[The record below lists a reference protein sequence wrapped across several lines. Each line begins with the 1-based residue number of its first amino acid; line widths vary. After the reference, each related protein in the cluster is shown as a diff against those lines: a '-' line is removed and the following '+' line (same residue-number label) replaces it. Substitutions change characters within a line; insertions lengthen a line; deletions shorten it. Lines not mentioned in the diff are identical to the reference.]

1 MELGEKLR
9 KARLEAGLSQRT
21 LCGGE
26 ITRNMLS
33 QIENG
38 TARPSM
44 KTLQYLAARLGKPVS
59 FFLEEGASAS
69 PNQLCVFSAR
79 RCFDDGNWQGVLE
92 RLQNCQEPDEVYDR
106 ERALLW
112 SLSCLNLAEEALNDH
127 REIYARKLLEQADIP
142 VSYCAD
148 AIRRRRLLLLARL
161 GETVSK
167 DLPSLD
173 EELLVRGRECED
185 PGRGAELLGAVEN
198 RSPYWHLLRG
208 QLYLGQK
215 AYREAVRELQIAEEA
230 FPNETVP
237 RLELAF
243 RELGDYE
250 KAYFYACKARGR

>member
-9 KARLEAGLSQRT
+9 KARLEAGLSQRA
-21 LCGGE
+21 LCGSG

-38 TARPSM
+38 AARPSM
-44 KTLQYLAARLGKPVS
+44 KTLQYLASRLEKPVS
-59 FFLEEGASAS
+59 FFLDEEVSAS
-69 PNQLCVFSAR
+69 PNQLRILSAR
-79 RCFDDGNWQGVLE
+79 RCFDARDWQGVLAQ
-92 RLQNCQEPDEVYDR
+92 LQDYRQPDEIYDR

-112 SLSCLNLAEEALNDH
+112 SLSCLNLAEQALKGR
-127 REIYARKLLEQADIP
+127 REIYARKLLEQSDIP
-142 VSYCAD
+142 VDYCGE

-161 GETVSK
+161 GESVGK

-173 EELLVRGRECED
+173 EELMLRARECQD
-185 PGRGAELLGAVEN
+185 PGRAAGLLAAVEN
-198 RSPYWHLLRG
+198 RNPYWHLLRG
-208 QLYLGQK
+208 QLYIRQK

-230 FPNETVP
+230 LPNETVP
-237 RLELAF
+237 QLEIAF